1 MSPNI
6 SKLRSPNKLE
16 LLFYRDLLAPL
27 QAYAA
32 SRWTDPSQIDEIKL
46 LRQRFRR
53 EIRRYGYVL
62 TELGVMVQVEPDI
75 LDTTLDAA
83 HRTMLM
89 LDMQILNRLT
99 QKP

>member
-6 SKLRSPNKLE
+6 SKLRSPNDLE

-32 SRWTDPSQIDEIKL
+32 SRWTDPSQLEAVKL

-53 EIRRYGYVL
+53 EIKRYGYVL
-62 TELGVMVQVEPDI
+62 TESGVMVEIEPDI
-75 LDTTLDAA
+75 LDMTLDAA
-83 HRTMLM
+83 QQTMIM
-89 LDMQILNRLT
+89 LDMQILNRLI
-99 QKP
+99 QKL